1 MPIMD
6 FDAAAQTFDE
16 DFRIRRAKAVV
27 RGLAE
32 QVRLDRFMSVLDF
45 GCGTGLVGF
54 ELLPLIG
61 RLTLA
66 DPSVGMIEEA
76 RKKIGKADAGRVE
89 TIVLEAGDPVLP
101 EPFDLIVSLMT
112 LHHIPDAEGMIRILA
127 SSLAPGGVLA
137 ISDLD
142 SEDGSFHGADAEVHR
157 GFERSEVRGWFGR
170 AGLDHIRESTPWMM
184 HKEVGGADREFPLFL
199 ITGRR

>member
-16 DFRIRRAKAVV
+16 DFRIQRAKAVV
-27 RGLAE
+27 RRLAE
-32 QVRLDRFMSVLDF
+32 QVRIERSMSALDF
-45 GCGTGLVGF
+45 GCGTGLIGF
-54 ELLPLIG
+54 ELLPLVG

-66 DPSVGMIEEA
+66 DPSKAMIEQA
-76 RKKIGKADAGRVE
+76 RKKIDEADAGRVE
-89 TIVLEAGDPVLP
+89 TIVLDAGEPVLP
-101 EPFDLIVSLMT
+101 GPYDLVVSLMT

-142 SEDGSFHGADAEVHR
+142 SEDGSFHGSNAEVHR
-157 GFERSEVRGWFGR
+157 GFQRSEVRSWFGR
-170 AGLDHIRESTPWMM
+170 AGLDHIGESTPWTM
-184 HKEVGGADREFPLFL
+184 HKDVGGADREFPLFL

>member
-27 RGLAE
+27 AQLAE
-32 QVRLDRFMSVLDF
+32 QVRLDRSMSALDF

-54 ELLPLIG
+54 ELLPMVG

-66 DPSVGMIEEA
+66 DPSTGMIEQA
-76 RKKIGKADAGRVE
+76 RKKIDEADADRVE
-89 TIVLEAGDPVLP
+89 TLVLEAGDPDLP
-101 EPFDLIVSLMT
+101 GPYDLIVSLMT

-127 SSLAPGGVLA
+127 SSLTPGGSLA

-142 SEDGSFHGADAEVHR
+142 SEDGSFHGLDAEVHR
-157 GFERSEVRGWFGR
+157 GFERSEVRGWFR
-170 AGLDHIRESTPWMM
+170 SAGLDHIRESTPWIM

>member
-27 RGLAE
+27 GQLAE
-32 QVRLDRFMSVLDF
+32 QVRLDRSMSALDF

-54 ELLPLIG
+54 ELLPMVG

-66 DPSVGMIEEA
+66 DPSTGMIDQA
-76 RKKIGKADAGRVE
+76 RKKIDDADADRVE
-89 TIVLEAGDPVLP
+89 ALVLEAGHPAP
-101 EPFDLIVSLMT
+101 PGPYDLIVSLMT
-112 LHHIPDAEGMIRILA
+112 LHHIPDAEGMIRVLV
-127 SSLAPGGVLA
+127 SSLAPGGILA

-157 GFERSEVRGWFGR
+157 GFERSDVRSWFGR
-170 AGLDHIRESTPWMM
+170 AGLDRIRESTPWIL
-184 HKEVGGADREFPLFL
+184 HKDVGGADREFPLFL

>member
-6 FDAAAQTFDE
+6 FDAAAKTFDE
-16 DFRIRRAKAVV
+16 EFRVRRARAVV
-27 RGLAE
+27 GQLAE
-32 QVRLDRFMSVLDF
+32 QVRLDRSMSALDF

-54 ELLPLIG
+54 ELLPMVG

-66 DPSVGMIEEA
+66 DPSEGMIEQARSKIEA
-76 RKKIGKADAGRVE
+76 ADADRVE
-89 TIVLEAGDPVLP
+89 AVVIDGGNPVLP
-101 EPFDLIVSLMT
+101 GSYDLIVSLMT
-112 LHHIPDAEGMIRILA
+112 LHHIPDAEGMIRTLA
-127 SSLAPGGVLA
+127 SLLAPGGILA

-157 GFERSEVRGWFGR
+157 GFDRARVRSWFGH
-170 AGLDHIRESTPWMM
+170 AGLDRIRESTPWIM
-184 HKEVGGADREFPLFL
+184 HKDVDGADREFPLFL